1 MSHFEK
7 RVQLNKIIE
16 SQLPEFLVADFPKAV
31 EFFKQYYLSLEKQ
44 GGNVDLVDNLDRY
57 IKVDNLVPE
66 TVVGET
72 SVYSDF
78 DSSATEIEINSVKS
92 FPDEYGL
99 LKINDEII
107 TYTGITSTSSGRGK
121 LTGCVRGFSGVT
133 GYNVGITSFFTD
145 TNRQNVVFSTSSA
158 DSHKA
163 NDKVTNLSV
172 LFLQEFYKKLKRTFT
187 PGLEDQKFV
196 DDLDVGNFIKHARNF
211 YQSKGIAESIRILFK
226 VLYLSLIHI

>member
-78 DSSATEIEINSVKS
+78 NSSATEIEINSVKS

-107 TYTGITSTSSGRGK
+107 TYTGITSTSSGRGY
-121 LTGCVRGFSGVT
+121 VS
-133 GYNVGITSFFTD
+133 
-145 TNRQNVVFSTSSA
+145 
-158 DSHKA
+158 
-163 NDKVTNLSV
+163 
-172 LFLQEFYKKLKRTFT
+172 
-187 PGLEDQKFV
+187 
-196 DDLDVGNFIKHARNF
+196 
-211 YQSKGIAESIRILFK
+211 
-226 VLYLSLIHI
+226 

>member
-1 MSHFEK
+1 MSHLRRE
-7 RVQLNKIIE
+7 QLNNYYIN
-16 SQLPEFLVADFPKAV
+16 SEFLVADFPKAV

-121 LTGCVRGFSGVT
+121 LTDVF
-133 GYNVGITSFFTD
+133 
-145 TNRQNVVFSTSSA
+145 VV
-158 DSHKA
+158 
-163 NDKVTNLSV
+163 SV
-172 LFLQEFYKKLKRTFT
+172 ALLGTT
-187 PGLEDQKFV
+187 
-196 DDLDVGNFIKHARNF
+196 
-211 YQSKGIAESIRILFK
+211 
-226 VLYLSLIHI
+226 

>member
-107 TYTGITSTSSGRGK
+107 TY
-121 LTGCVRGFSGVT
+121 
-133 GYNVGITSFFTD
+133 
-145 TNRQNVVFSTSSA
+145 
-158 DSHKA
+158 
-163 NDKVTNLSV
+163 
-172 LFLQEFYKKLKRTFT
+172 
-187 PGLEDQKFV
+187 
-196 DDLDVGNFIKHARNF
+196 
-211 YQSKGIAESIRILFK
+211 
-226 VLYLSLIHI
+226 LSLIHI